1 MAKKIKQK
9 ELQVYEFI
17 KKSIGEGVSPSI
29 REIQNA
35 MGYRSTSTAFHY
47 VESLIEAGLLV
58 KSNNLNRSI
67 RLPNYNNTTVPV
79 VKVVTENNP
88 MSNLDNISGYV
99 SYDGDK
105 KFENPLFAVKL
116 EGDSMINAGIFDG
129 DILVVEQTQLAKSG
143 DIIIAIINNDDDED
157 EPIVRRLYKEEDHY
171 RLQPENNSMDAIT
184 LKNVRIAGKVVAVRR
199 FF

>member
-67 RLPNYNNTTVPV
+67 RLPNYNNITVPV
-79 VKVVTENNP
+79 LKVVTENNP

-99 SYDGDK
+99 SYDGEK
-105 KFENPLFAVKL
+105 KFENPLFAIKL
-116 EGDSMINAGIFDG
+116 EDDSMINAGIFNG
-129 DILVVEQTQLAKSG
+129 DILVAEQTQSVKSG
-143 DIIIAIINNDDDED
+143 DIVIAIINNDDDED
-157 EPIVRRLYKEEDHY
+157 EPIVRRYYKEDEFC
-171 RLQPENNSMDAIT
+171 RLQPENDSMNAIT
-184 LKNVRIAGKVVAVRR
+184 LKNVRIAGKIIAVRR